1 MSQALCSAHCLGLDD
16 SHLIQLPDSPHRLLP
31 ATAVAFMAMQQAARA
46 DGVELALASSYR
58 SFARQLLI
66 WNEKFMGLRPV
77 LDADSR
83 PLDVMSLS
91 DEERIHAILR
101 WSALPGTSR
110 HHWGTDMDIYSPH
123 LLPPG
128 KALQLEPWEYS
139 PSGYFAELT
148 RWLDSHMQ
156 EHGFCRPFSSDQGG
170 VAVEPWHLSHSSES
184 LRMSQFLTQ
193 EALAACLQQSAIAGK
208 ACILAQLPT
217 LWQRYIV
224 PTLPMQV

>member
-1 MSQALCSAHCLGLDD
+1 MNQALCSAHCLGLDE
-16 SHLIQLPDSPHRLLP
+16 SHLIQLPDSPHRLRP
-31 ATAVAFMAMQQAARA
+31 ATAVAFIAMQQAASA
-46 DGVELALASSYR
+46 DGIELALASSYR

-66 WNEKFMGLRPV
+66 WNEKFTGLRPV
-77 LDADSR
+77 LDINSR
-83 PLDVMSLS
+83 PLDVSALD
-91 DEERIHAILR
+91 DEARIHAILR

-110 HHWGTDMDIYSPH
+110 HHWGTDMDIYAPS
-123 LLPPG
+123 LLPSG
-128 KALQLEPWEYS
+128 QTLQLEPWEYS
-139 PSGYFAELT
+139 PSGYFAKLT

-156 EHGFCRPFSSDQGG
+156 EHGFCRPFAHDQGG

-193 EALAACLQQSAIAGK
+193 DALAACLQQSAIAGK

-224 PTLPMQV
+224 PTLPTQV

>member
-1 MSQALCSAHCLGLDD
+1 MSQALCHAHCLGLDE
-16 SHLIQLPDSPHRLLP
+16 SHLIQLPESPHRLWP

-66 WNEKFMGLRPV
+66 WNEKFTGLRPV
-77 LDADSR
+77 LDADSQ

-156 EHGFCRPFSSDQGG
+156 EHGFCRPFSSNQGG

-193 EALAACLQQSAIAGK
+193 EALAACLQQSVIAGK